1 MTTRSRL
8 VLAVTAWCLAAVAV
22 VLPLVWLINNRD
34 WGVALMLLVPFV
46 VYGLLRLGRAL
57 EGWARATPPPSG
69 QGNPGA
75 GRPPGS

>member
-8 VLAVTAWCLAAVAV
+8 ALAVTAWFLAAVAV

-57 EGWARATPPPSG
+57 EAWARTPSL
-69 QGNPGA
+69 
-75 GRPPGS
+75 PPGISRR

>member
-1 MTTRSRL
+1 MTQRRL
-8 VLAVTAWCLAAVAV
+8 ALAVMAWFLAALAV

-57 EGWARATPPPSG
+57 EGWARATGAPSTRSKPDSSN
-69 QGNPGA
+69 Q
-75 GRPPGS
+75 